1 MEEKETLMNEYSVIE
16 NEIKDINLK
25 INEKIVEELKKL
37 DVLNERKEKL
47 KENIKKFMEEQ
58 EITKL
63 ENNLMKITYKEPY
76 VRSSVDS
83 KKLKEQYEE
92 VYLDCLKKVNVSS
105 SVSIKIKD

>member
-76 VRSSVDS
+76 VRPNVD
-83 KKLKEQYEE
+83 
-92 VYLDCLKKVNVSS
+92 
-105 SVSIKIKD
+105 